1 MSDDMN
7 KSSFGDSCGCTSSD
21 CASCGGCGDSTPH
34 TITLTMEELEQME
47 NDPRQVFKS
56 FCREEMGEEATP
68 HFVELFEKAVSRYE
82 EGTV

>member
-1 MSDDMN
+1 
-7 KSSFGDSCGCTSSD
+7 
-21 CASCGGCGDSTPH
+21 
-34 TITLTMEELEQME
+34 MEELEQME
-47 NDPRQVFKS
+47 SDPREVFKS